1 MRERAP
7 LVVTCYLIRIS
18 EDRAAIPGVLDRF
31 MAAQTTVTLVDD
43 IDASEAAEFTLDRG
57 II

>member
-1 MRERAP
+1 M
-7 LVVTCYLIRIS
+7 TCFLIRIS

-57 II
+57 IT